1 MNKVSKLKLDKK
13 ERIIRKQKSRAIL
26 VRNKKINKINI
37 FVLGV
42 GLLLLLLGQNLA
54 GNVLIWV
61 GVGTFVYTQL
71 SGSMARRT

>member
-1 MNKVSKLKLDKK
+1 MNEVSKLKLDKK

-42 GLLLLLLGQNLA
+42 GLLLLLFGQNMV
-54 GNVLIWV
+54 GNILIWV